1 MAAYTLGQRMRRQP
15 KHLDEAA
22 IVRKIERAASNM
34 RKVATGA
41 GIVLGIGDDAALWK
55 PRPGFETVLTTD
67 WFLEGTHFWRDWH
80 PAQAIGWKGLMRAA
94 SDIAA
99 MGAEPRC
106 FLLSLALPA
115 TLASN
120 WLDQFLR
127 GMGRASK
134 KLNCPLAGGDTTR
147 AGKILIHVTVVGE
160 VPRGAALLRSGAR
173 PGDSIYISG
182 RLGEAELGL
191 KLARSAR
198 RRRKTLRG
206 ELLKKHLFPEARIR
220 LGCWLREEAK
230 ASAAMDLS
238 DGLSLDLH
246 RLCAA
251 SGVGAEIHAE
261 RLPTASSK
269 FANDFKNSERFEAAL
284 HGGDDYELL
293 FCIPEE
299 YCDRI
304 PAARDGLSL
313 TRIGEV
319 TKTPQISLITKTG
332 ASKKLLPGGWDPFR

>member
-1 MAAYTLGQRMRRQP
+1 MRRQP
-15 KHLDEAA
+15 KHRDEAA

-34 RKVATGA
+34 RKAGERV

-80 PAQAIGWKGLMRAA
+80 PAEAIGWKSLMRAA

-115 TLASN
+115 KLPSS

-147 AGKILIHVTVVGE
+147 SGKILIHVTVAGE

-191 KLARSAR
+191 KLSRSAR
-198 RRRKTLRG
+198 RRRKTVRG
-206 ELLKKHLFPEARIR
+206 ELLKKHLFPEARTR

-269 FANDFKNSERFEAAL
+269 FANDFKDSGRFEAAL

-293 FCIPEE
+293 FCIPREHR
-299 YCDRI
+299 DQV
-304 PAARDGLSL
+304 PAARDGMSL
-313 TRIGEV
+313 TRIGEI
-319 TKTPQISLITKTG
+319 TNAPDITLITRNG
-332 ASKKLLPGGWDPFR
+332 ARKKLLPGGWDPFR